1 MHKQC
6 TKQHIQCCVLRV
18 LLWRAPCLS
27 LRNSALLEGPCVLT
41 AAHVLVRDHA
51 NQTPLCTAGKDGPI
65 DLCSWAQEYPALR
78 EAANNISFW
87 DKKGQ
92 VIWRG
97 RHEENSWR
105 DHVR

>member
-1 MHKQC
+1 MLYLCLLTSQTCKSGAPRSTQR
-6 TKQHIQCCVLRV
+6 CVLKV
-18 LLWRAPCLS
+18 LLWHSLCATATRAS
-27 LRNSALLEGPCVLT
+27 
-41 AAHVLVRDHA
+41 VRGCA
-51 NQTPLCTAGKDGPI
+51 NDTTLCNAGKNGPI